1 MLESLKSGGINNT
14 GDLIC
19 TEHSLHR
26 RLDEF
31 DGDFP
36 DNFAPD
42 ILCAKFLNS
51 LRVILREDM
60 RVFLRFF
67 PGDGLIS
74 TKMAST
80 SGPRQ
85 AGISEQLSIAD
96 RSKCVY
102 ELIMFIHYTFRENAL
117 LYKSMGLVA
126 PTQDVARI
134 LLIVVG
140 LFMHA
145 NPSKMLPRTVQGK
158 EKPLCWPGQRKGC
171 VFLMSRLL
179 Q

>member
-117 LYKSMGLVA
+117 LKVWAWSHRLK
-126 PTQDVARI
+126 T
-134 LLIVVG
+134 
-140 LFMHA
+140 
-145 NPSKMLPRTVQGK
+145 
-158 EKPLCWPGQRKGC
+158 WPGFYSLWSDCSCMRTRRKCYQGR
-171 VFLMSRLL
+171 SRVKKSRYAG
-179 Q
+179 QVSERDASFS